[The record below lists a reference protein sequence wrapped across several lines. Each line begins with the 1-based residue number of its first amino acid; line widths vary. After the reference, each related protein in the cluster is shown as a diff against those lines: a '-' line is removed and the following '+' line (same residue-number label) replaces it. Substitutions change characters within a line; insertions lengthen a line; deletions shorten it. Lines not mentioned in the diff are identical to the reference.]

1 MSAFHPQLQAFQIG
15 SLPYP
20 DPDQACALASKHLA
34 DIPSWPQLPRRVFQE
49 NMYAQFSERFPG
61 IVLEEGRIWCDRDRD
76 LDPELTH
83 LYASYLD
90 DDLSYGETS
99 AAYALGLHTFAQRI
113 SGQVQKPTI
122 IKGQVTG
129 PVSWGLT
136 VVDQDRRPILY
147 DEVLCDAV
155 AKHLRLKAR
164 WQEAFLRRICDN
176 VILSVDEPFMSS
188 FGSAYVSLS
197 REMAI
202 ALLEEVL
209 SGIDGLKMVHCC
221 GNTDWS
227 LLLAT
232 STQILSF
239 DAYDYAV
246 NLALYPA
253 EIEAFLARGGILA
266 WGITPNSPA
275 VWRETA
281 DSLVDRLL
289 AAMGLL
295 VQKGFHLDD
304 ILAASLISPPCGL
317 GSVSEEL
324 ADRILVLTAEVSQA
338 MRARYL

>member
-1 MSAFHPQLQAFQIG
+1 MSAFRAQLQALQIG
-15 SLPYP
+15 SLPYL
-20 DPDQACALASKHLA
+20 DPDRACALVFEHFA

-61 IVLEEGRIWCDRDRD
+61 IVMEQDRVWCDRSRD
-76 LDPELTH
+76 LDPELTR
-83 LYASYLD
+83 LYAAYLD

-99 AAYALGLHTFAQRI
+99 AGYALGLHTFAQRV
-113 SGQVQKPTI
+113 SEQAQKPAI
-122 IKGQVTG
+122 VKGQVTG

-136 VVDQDRRPILY
+136 VVDQNRRPILY
-147 DEVLCDAV
+147 DDILSDAV

-164 WQEAFLRRICDN
+164 WQEAFLRRLCDT
-176 VILSVDEPFMSS
+176 VIMSIDEPFMSS

-209 SGIDGLKMVHCC
+209 SGLAGLKMVHCC

-275 VWRETA
+275 VWNETV
-281 DSLVDRLL
+281 DSLVERLL

-295 VQKGFHLDD
+295 VQKGFRLDD
-304 ILAASLISPPCGL
+304 ILGASLISPACGL
-317 GSVSEEL
+317 GPVSEEL
-324 ADRILVLTAEVSQA
+324 ADRILVLTSGVSRA
-338 MRARYL
+338 MQARYL